1 MRKSHPV
8 RRAVLAGA
16 ATVSG
21 IVLLLSLKPA
31 SDPGSAQAAG
41 QAPPAA
47 AGQAP
52 QGGVNGAVT
61 GDAAQT
67 QYGAVQVRL
76 TMSNGK
82 ITQAEAVQAPKGG
95 RSDQITASSVPRL
108 NQAVVAAQS
117 ADIDAVS
124 GATYTSAG
132 YKKSLQS
139 ALDKA
144 KASAGAQQGS
154 GGAQTLTGDVAQ
166 TQYGPVQVRVTV
178 AGGKITKAE
187 AVQAPKGG
195 RSDQITSSSVPRLNQ
210 AAVTAGTADIDAVS
224 GATYTSAGYKKSLQ
238 SALDKAPA
246 QGGSSQ
252 AAGSGGGQA
261 ATQTLTGS
269 VAQTQYGP
277 VQVRVTVAGGKITK
291 AEAVQAPK
299 GGRSDQIT
307 SSSVPRLNQ
316 AAVTAGTADIDAVSG
331 ATYTSAGYKK
341 SLQSALDKAPAQG
354 GSSQA
359 AGSGGGQAA
368 TQTLTGSVAQT
379 QYGPVQVRVT
389 VAGGKITKAEAVQ
402 APKGGRSDQ
411 ITSSSVP
418 RLNQAAVTAG
428 TADIDAVSGA
438 TYTSAGYKKSLQS
451 ALDKAPAQ
459 GGSSQAA
466 GSGGGQAATQTLTG
480 SVAQTQYGPVQVRVT
495 VAGGKITKAEAVQ
508 APKGG
513 RSDQITSSSVP
524 RLNQAAVAA
533 GNAQIDAVSGATYT
547 SAGYKQSLQ
556 SALDQAGG

>member
-1 MRKSHPV
+1 M
-8 RRAVLAGA
+8 
-16 ATVSG
+16 
-21 IVLLLSLKPA
+21 
-31 SDPGSAQAAG
+31 
-41 QAPPAA
+41 
-47 AGQAP
+47 
-52 QGGVNGAVT
+52 
-61 GDAAQT
+61 
-67 QYGAVQVRL
+67 
-76 TMSNGK
+76 
-82 ITQAEAVQAPKGG
+82 
-95 RSDQITASSVPRL
+95 
-108 NQAVVAAQS
+108 
-117 ADIDAVS
+117 
-124 GATYTSAG
+124 
-132 YKKSLQS
+132 
-139 ALDKA
+139 
-144 KASAGAQQGS
+144 
-154 GGAQTLTGDVAQ
+154 
-166 TQYGPVQVRVTV
+166 
-178 AGGKITKAE
+178 
-187 AVQAPKGG
+187 
-195 RSDQITSSSVPRLNQ
+195 
-210 AAVTAGTADIDAVS
+210 
-224 GATYTSAGYKKSLQ
+224 
-238 SALDKAPA
+238 
-246 QGGSSQ
+246 
-252 AAGSGGGQA
+252 
-261 ATQTLTGS
+261 
-269 VAQTQYGP
+269 AQTQYGP

>member
-76 TMSNGK
+76 TMANGK

-108 NQAVVAAQS
+108 NQAAVAAQS

-144 KASAGAQQGS
+144 KAAGGAAQGS
-154 GGAQTLTGDVAQ
+154 GNAQTVTGDVAQ
-166 TQYGPVQVRVTV
+166 TEYGPVQVRVTV

-195 RSDQITSSSVPRLNQ
+195 RSDQITASSVPRLNQ
-210 AAVTAGTADIDAVS
+210 AAVAAGNADIDAVS

-238 SALDKAPA
+238 SALDKVPA
-246 QGGSSQ
+246 GGGSSQ

-261 ATQTLTGS
+261 QPQTQTLTGS

-277 VQVRVTVAGGKITK
+277 VQVRVTVTGGKITK

-307 SSSVPRLNQ
+307 S
-316 AAVTAGTADIDAVSG
+316 A
-331 ATYTSAGYKK
+331 
-341 SLQSALDKAPAQG
+341 
-354 GSSQA
+354 
-359 AGSGGGQAA
+359 
-368 TQTLTGSVAQT
+368 
-379 QYGPVQVRVT
+379 
-389 VAGGKITKAEAVQ
+389 
-402 APKGGRSDQ
+402 
-411 ITSSSVP
+411 
-418 RLNQAAVTAG
+418 
-428 TADIDAVSGA
+428 
-438 TYTSAGYKKSLQS
+438 
-451 ALDKAPAQ
+451 
-459 GGSSQAA
+459 
-466 GSGGGQAATQTLTG
+466 
-480 SVAQTQYGPVQVRVT
+480 
-495 VAGGKITKAEAVQ
+495 
-508 APKGG
+508 
-513 RSDQITSSSVP
+513 SVP

-533 GNAQIDAVSGATYT
+533 GTAQIDSVSGATYT